1 MLMKEFFTGHD
12 KTKGRYMTSYL
23 PSISIQAKHMAQEV
37 QNELANLERCNEA
50 HKLQLYFVHPEIF
63 F

>member
-1 MLMKEFFTGHD
+1 MI
-12 KTKGRYMTSYL
+12 SYL

-50 HKLQLYFVHPEIF
+50 HKLQLCFVRPEIF
-63 F
+63 ILFIKKKATLELLVML